1 MMKQFVIIGLDI
13 FGKRALE
20 ELIPLEV
27 DILIIDKD
35 KEVIQ
40 NYKDKVAS
48 AYVADVTQIEII
60 EKIIPRTIDTAIID
74 LGDKIEASILV
85 THYLK
90 QLGVREIVVKAE
102 SDQHGNILKIIGATM
117 VIFPNKEAAKKIIPL
132 LVSPLLLNYFPIS
145 EELIIAEVKVPT
157 QYMGK
162 SVLDAHLRE
171 KYQLTIIAVKNNDQ
185 YRMIMPEYIFN
196 EGDIILVAG
205 NETYISTFIQSPIV
219 PKSKSILKVI
229 KRLFTGRKS

>member
-145 EELIIAEVKVPT
+145 EELIIAEVKVFW
-157 QYMGK
+157 M
-162 SVLDAHLRE
+162 L
-171 KYQLTIIAVKNNDQ
+171 ICVKNIN
-185 YRMIMPEYIFN
+185 
-196 EGDIILVAG
+196 
-205 NETYISTFIQSPIV
+205 
-219 PKSKSILKVI
+219 
-229 KRLFTGRKS
+229 